1 MSDENGDNRAASKPT
16 EADVSRWR
24 SQLDGLAQ
32 RRGEQGRTPRP
43 AAQEILPPET
53 DRRAKLRELLRNRQD
68 RDEQGAGERFRRGAG
83 GKEEG
88 DLRDQLVRRALQN
101 RPNRRGE
108 GDQAEVGDG
117 RLLRRLRE
125 AGEGGGL
132 RGGPSRTGSENNEPS
147 TQSYSKEPSMSD
159 DGRGNENRPLG
170 VADIPGAIPPDGARQ
185 GGGTTAGGGPDRAKV
200 AEFLR
205 RRGGLGGGG
214 EGAPRQG
221 MQGGGMLQGRR
232 GGEASSDPVVRG
244 RELLDRLKS
253 RLNEPGEEGGQN
265 QRFAAGINLIDQG
278 YTKLEQDVE
287 RLKSELADAEE
298 KLQVLLDQD

>member
-1 MSDENGDNRAASKPT
+1 MSDENGDKRAASKPT

-32 RRGEQGRTPRP
+32 RRGEQARTPRP
-43 AAQEILPPET
+43 TTQEILPPET

-68 RDEQGAGERFRRGAG
+68 QGEQGTGGRFRRGAG
-83 GKEEG
+83 DRAEG
-88 DLRDQLVRRALQN
+88 
-101 RPNRRGE
+101 
-108 GDQAEVGDG
+108 GDG
-117 RLLRRLRE
+117 RLLRRFRE
-125 AGEGGGL
+125 AGEGGGQ
-132 RGGPSRTGSENNEPS
+132 RGGTSGAGSGNKDPLM
-147 TQSYSKEPSMSD
+147 QGYSEEASMSD
-159 DGRGNENRPLG
+159 EGRGNSNRPLG
-170 VADIPGAIPPDGARQ
+170 VADIPGAIPPDGPRQ

-232 GGEASSDPVVRG
+232 GGGEASADPAVRG

-278 YTKLEQDVE
+278 YAKLEQDVE
-287 RLKSELADAEE
+287 RLKSELAEAEE
-298 KLQVLLDQD
+298 KLRILLDQD